1 MPRADAVENR
11 ARLVAAALAALAH
24 EGAAF
29 SLNAIAKEAGVGIGT
44 LYRHFPTREAL
55 LVELYRSER
64 EQLVASADEL
74 LATTTPR
81 EALRAW
87 CEKLTDQGR
96 RKIGFAD
103 ALAQLASHD
112 QLVAES
118 YEPIIG
124 ALTRLLAANEKART
138 VRAGLDPDDV
148 LLMLSAV
155 WRVPPTS
162 EGDARAARMLGLI
175 LDGLAPT

>member
-1 MPRADAVENR
+1 M
-11 ARLVAAALAALAH
+11 ALER
-24 EGAAF
+24 EGASF
-29 SLNAIAKEAGVGIGT
+29 SLNAVAKEAGVGIGT

-55 LVELYRSER
+55 LVELYRNER
-64 EQLVASADEL
+64 DQLVASADEL
-74 LATTTPR
+74 LATTAPE

-96 RKIGFAD
+96 RKVGFGD

-118 YEPIIG
+118 YKPIIG

-138 VRAGLDPDDV
+138 VRSGVQPDDV
-148 LLMLSAV
+148 LLILSAV
-155 WRVPPTS
+155 WRVPPTP
-162 EGDARAARMLGLI
+162 EGDARATRMLGLI
-175 LDGLAPT
+175 LHGLARA